1 MGRRPSF
8 TRLARQLLALVQDR
22 RELEKPVEAY
32 KKFPSLRE
40 KFELQV
46 WALYGMLHWQEQKR
60 GAHPGWAEGLLRI
73 AKECDQSSEPYAD
86 SVLSLLRDSRHHGTS
101 DE

>member
-8 TRLARQLLALVQDR
+8 TRLARQLLALLQDR
-22 RELEKPVEAY
+22 RELEKQVEAY
-32 KKFPSLRE
+32 KKLPNLRE

-60 GAHPGWAEGLLRI
+60 GAHPGWAEGFLRV
-73 AKECDQSSEPYAD
+73 AKKSEQSSEPYAG
-86 SVLSLLRDSRHHGTS
+86 SVLSFLRDPGPHDTT